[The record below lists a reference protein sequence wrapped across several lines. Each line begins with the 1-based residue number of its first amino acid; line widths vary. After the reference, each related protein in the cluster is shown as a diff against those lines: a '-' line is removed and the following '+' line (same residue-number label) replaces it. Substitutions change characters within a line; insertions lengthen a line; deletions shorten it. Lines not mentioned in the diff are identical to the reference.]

1 MRGILYIS
9 THTKKVLES
18 IFKAVTAKKGPSCLE
33 GVHPSTGLGG
43 PTLAPL
49 HVFWPEQAGLSSKM
63 SAHRS
68 PQEAPPVLSCPLHRT
83 GRLFVEMPFETP
95 GDDMSQDVSY
105 SRDHRSRTSLFRKP
119 QEITPLD
126 ICSTVATL
134 CESKSVVSTTVSS
147 ARKVVCNPY
156 FPRALSTIDHSGTLG
171 GSLRVF

>member
-1 MRGILYIS
+1 MYIR
-9 THTKKVLES
+9 VQ
-18 IFKAVTAKKGPSCLE
+18 AWV
-33 GVHPSTGLGG
+33 
-43 PTLAPL
+43 APL

-119 QEITPLD
+119 QEGTALLIILVNVCRRREESSTWGRAMIEKTPPPNMIINSIYSLVFLG
-126 ICSTVATL
+126 CFGVLSRSA
-134 CESKSVVSTTVSS
+134 KSH
-147 ARKVVCNPY
+147 
-156 FPRALSTIDHSGTLG
+156 LLG
-171 GSLRVF
+171 EM